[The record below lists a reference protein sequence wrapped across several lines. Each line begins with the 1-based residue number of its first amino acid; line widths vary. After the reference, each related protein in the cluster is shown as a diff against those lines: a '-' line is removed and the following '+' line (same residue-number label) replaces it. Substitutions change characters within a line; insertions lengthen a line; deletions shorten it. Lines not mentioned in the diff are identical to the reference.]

1 MARLLYGNYGHHGR
15 GKQYVYWGGD
25 NYRTGQNV
33 VAPVTDP
40 VTGKTYRTMF
50 TIRRTSAGEMGE
62 KEAERLE
69 ARGIAV
75 KDIDGRNVMSLP
87 GAKDFSSAAQWKRE
101 SDERYNRLLSDRMS
115 SGGGNKY
122 RYKEG
127 WQDTRRTNIRSVFLR
142 RFQ

>member
-87 GAKDFSSAAQWKRE
+87 GAKDFSSASEWKRE

-115 SGGGNKY
+115 SGGGTKY